1 MITRNTEEKIC
12 KQQYKKN
19 PPKNFEELSMLWM
32 QSKKARLK
40 QSSFLQYQ
48 HICKHYLFPQLGTLK
63 LSEFDTQI
71 FDRAME
77 HIFYQ
82 TSEKPLSVST
92 MKSILYV
99 TKAILKYGMLTN
111 YCSSVAVTFE
121 LPFVSVPEI
130 VTLNE
135 NQEKALVQALLASQS
150 SNHLGIL
157 IALYT
162 GMRIGEICGIK
173 KADVDLENSILHIR
187 RTTQR
192 LKTEEN
198 GKTKLVTN
206 SPKSQKSYR
215 DIPIPPFL
223 SDILK
228 SYGIQELSE
237 SQYILGKKDVPY
249 EPRTLQ
255 YAFGRILRDCNIPAM
270 KFHCLRHTFATKCIQ
285 SGFDVK
291 TLS

>member
-1 MITRNTEEKIC
+1 
-12 KQQYKKN
+12 
-19 PPKNFEELSMLWM
+19 
-32 QSKKARLK
+32 
-40 QSSFLQYQ
+40 
-48 HICKHYLFPQLGTLK
+48 
-63 LSEFDTQI
+63 
-71 FDRAME
+71 
-77 HIFYQ
+77 
-82 TSEKPLSVST
+82 
-92 MKSILYV
+92 
-99 TKAILKYGMLTN
+99 
-111 YCSSVAVTFE
+111 
-121 LPFVSVPEI
+121 
-130 VTLNE
+130 
-135 NQEKALVQALLASQS
+135 
-150 SNHLGIL
+150 
-157 IALYT
+157 
-162 GMRIGEICGIK
+162 MRIGEICGIK

-291 TLS
+291 TLSEILGHSNVNFTMNRYVHSDFERKKEQMKLLEQNWKNMMCIS